1 MKGDAVEYKERP
13 SYWDEWKYV
22 EYLTLDQ
29 AAAMLSGIDPSS
41 DNNFSSNAK
50 KPMLE
55 ALKQAVLMTS
65 LKPFRLY
72 EWEGEGYDAFLKPV
86 TDTLLLVEAAQQS
99 TVLIPDLAAWA
110 DSKGIPHHWPRVQS
124 DGATGSDAELK
135 AAKSEIEA
143 LKARA
148 ETAENKLAEL
158 EASPFSAR
166 ERNNMLRIVRALS
179 EMARL
184 PEKGAVPSVESQL
197 QELGFTSPKEE
208 TIRKVLKEAGELE
221 PDKNPN

>member
-1 MKGDAVEYKERP
+1 MDVEKP
-13 SYWDEWKYV
+13 DYWRKWRVV
-22 EYLTLDQ
+22 EYLTLNQ
-29 AAAMLSGIDPSS
+29 AAAMLSGTDPASAVDWS
-41 DNNFSSNAK
+41 WDSEGVAI
-50 KPMLE
+50 ME
-55 ALKQAVLMTS
+55 ALKQSLILGK
-65 LKPFRLY
+65 LKPFKLF
-72 EWEGEGYDAFLKPV
+72 EWDGAGYDAWLKPV
-86 TDTLLLVEAAQQS
+86 AEIAADTVIAQES

-124 DGATGSDAELK
+124 DEAAGSDAELK

-184 PEKGAVPSVESQL
+184 PEKGAVPSVERQL
-197 QELGFTSPKEE
+197 QELGFTRPKEE
-208 TIRKVLKEAGELE
+208 TIRKVLNEAGDLQ
-221 PDKNPN
+221 PDENPN